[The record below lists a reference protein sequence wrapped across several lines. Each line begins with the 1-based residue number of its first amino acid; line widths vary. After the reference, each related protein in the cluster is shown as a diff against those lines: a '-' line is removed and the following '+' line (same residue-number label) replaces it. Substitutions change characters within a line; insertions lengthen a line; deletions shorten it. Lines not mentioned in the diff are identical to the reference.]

1 MLEEVALRKMEE
13 ARLGDRLTLIFVEH
27 PKSQRMAMLL
37 ALLGSRDIF
46 LVITTVTTH
55 AINKIVAE
63 NPPLSQRDG
72 QNTQRQ

>member
-1 MLEEVALRKMEE
+1 
-13 ARLGDRLTLIFVEH
+13 
-27 PKSQRMAMLL
+27 MAMLL